1 MNGLRIMKEKCTI
14 TGYGAINQEMNLTM
28 RTKFLLGIV
37 MCVVMILGWSVQI
50 SAADDNTKVGTTG
63 ASFLE
68 IGVGARAVG
77 MGGAFVAVAD
87 DASALYWN
95 PGGISRL
102 QSKEILFV
110 HTQWLADISFNYI
123 GLVVPM
129 GSLGT
134 LGGSITSLSME
145 EMKVTTV
152 FYPDGTGENFSAS
165 DFCMALTYGR
175 SLTDRFSIG
184 ANFKYINQKIW
195 HMSASNMAVDIGTLF
210 TTQFNGLKIGM
221 SISNFGGKMQLDGKD
236 AIIQHDID
244 PTKSGNNEKISAHLD
259 SDKFSLPLIF
269 RVGLSMDV
277 LKTDMNRFTVATD
290 ALHPNDNTEHI
301 NVGGEYAFKNR
312 VFLRAGYN
320 SLFMKDSEE
329 GFSAGCGL
337 NYPIMSTVMLKLDY
351 AYTQFG
357 DLNEIHRFA
366 MSLNF

>member
-1 MNGLRIMKEKCTI
+1 
-14 TGYGAINQEMNLTM
+14 M
-28 RTKFLLGIV
+28 RNKFLFFIMIWAV
-37 MCVVMILGWSVQI
+37 MMIGWSASL
-50 SAADDNTKVGTTG
+50 SAGEDNTKVGTTG

-77 MGGAFVAVAD
+77 MGGAFVAIAD

-102 QSKEILFV
+102 QSKEVLFV
-110 HTQWLADISFNYI
+110 HTQWLADVSFNYV
-123 GLVVPM
+123 GLAVPL
-129 GSLGT
+129 GSFGT
-134 LGGSITSLSME
+134 LGGSITTLGMDDME
-145 EMKVTTV
+145 VTTV
-152 FYPDGTGENFSAS
+152 TYPDGTGEKFSAG

-184 ANFKYINQKIW
+184 ANFKYINQNIW
-195 HMSASNMAVDIGTLF
+195 HMNASGMAIDIGTLF

-221 SISNFGGKMQLDGKD
+221 SISNFGGKLKMEGKD
-236 AIIQHDID
+236 AIIRHDID
-244 PTKSGNNEKISAHLD
+244 ENKTGNNGQIIGHLD
-259 SDKFSLPLIF
+259 TDKFAMPLIF

-277 LKTDMNRFTVATD
+277 LKSGMNRVTLATD

-301 NVGGEYAFKNR
+301 NVGGEYAFRDR

-329 GFSAGCGL
+329 GFSAGGGIC
-337 NYPIMSTVMLKLDY
+337 YRVMGNVLLKLDY

-357 DLNEIHRFA
+357 DLNDIHRFA
-366 MSLNF
+366 MTLSF